1 VIFMKNYKLETMNRA
16 CLTKNTNLHEQ
27 NQHAS
32 SIRPIKNNYNRM
44 KKGLIFLMLIV
55 MLPSIRLTAQNSN
68 FEKLNAY
75 RIGFFTKKLNL
86 TSQEAEKFWPVYNEY
101 QKQKNLIQVDKIS
114 IIREFNQSEST
125 MSDNQLSNMGDKLIA
140 DITQESALAVTLH
153 KKLKEVLPPGKVIRF
168 YQAENQYKAQLL
180 EELQGVRQQQG
191 EKQQFKQNQKRNF

>member
-1 VIFMKNYKLETMNRA
+1 MNRA
-16 CLTKNTNLHEQ
+16 CFTQNTNLHEQ

>member
-1 VIFMKNYKLETMNRA
+1 MKNYKL
-16 CLTKNTNLHEQ
+16 Q
-27 NQHAS
+27 N
-32 SIRPIKNNYNRM
+32 M
-44 KKGLIFLMLIV
+44 KRGLIFLVLIV
-55 MLPSIRLTAQNSN
+55 MLPLIRLTAQNSN

-114 IIREFNQSEST
+114 IIREFNQGEST
-125 MSDNQLSNMGDKLIA
+125 LSDIQLSNMGDKLIA

-153 KKLKEVLPPGKVIRF
+153 KKLKEVLPPAKVIRF

-180 EELQGVRQQQG
+180 EELQGARQQQG
-191 EKQQFKQNQKRNF
+191 EKQQFKQNQRRNF